1 MKPLINTGA
10 AWEINTTCNDHLS
23 LLICSHFEEV
33 FRNWMVDRK
42 QKPESPRYTDDYV
55 YEALELLHYHSQGRN
70 TGIMLEDDTVMR
82 LAVLAIEILKE
93 TDRFRDNY
101 NEQRAIN
108 NLHKQLHR
116 KWATK
121 KDRKYG
127 KD

>member
-1 MKPLINTGA
+1 MS
-10 AWEINTTCNDHLS
+10 ETCNDKLS
-23 LLICSHFEEV
+23 ELICGHLEEV
-33 FRNWMVDRK
+33 FRTWMVDRK
-42 QKPESPRYTDDYV
+42 QRPESPRYSDDYL

-70 TGIMLEDDTVMR
+70 TGIMLVDDTVMR
-82 LAVLAIEILKE
+82 LGVLAIKE
-93 TDRFRDNY
+93 LMETNRFRDNY

-127 KD
+127 RE